1 MMNLLK
7 QDIELLNQ
15 KGITEEM
22 LRSQLSFFQKGIPP
36 VVLAAPATTND
47 GIMVLTD
54 IEKERCV
61 SWFEMKKE
69 ELDIVKFVP
78 ASGAATRMFQSLFT
92 F

>member
-36 VVLAAPATTND
+36 VVLAAPATTKLM
-47 GIMVLTD
+47 GLWYLRYRKRKMRFLV
-54 IEKERCV
+54 
-61 SWFEMKKE
+61 
-69 ELDIVKFVP
+69 
-78 ASGAATRMFQSLFT
+78 
-92 F
+92 

>member
-61 SWFEMKKE
+61 SWFEMKKRNW
-69 ELDIVKFVP
+69 I
-78 ASGAATRMFQSLFT
+78 SLNLYRHPEPLLVCFNRCLL